1 MTVMSS
7 ILWHDFFIVKNSI
20 LIVVIVVSVLTVVSV
35 MTVVTVIMG
44 LVFIISTAI

>member
-20 LIVVIVVSVLTVVSV
+20 LIVVIVVSV
-35 MTVVTVIMG
+35 MTVVTVIME
-44 LVFIISTAI
+44 LVFKISKAI